1 MSFATRRFVIGA
13 VAAMVL
19 AASAFGQGQGRF
31 DPKQMVDRQIEG
43 MKNRLSLTA
52 DQEKKVRPILVE
64 SMKKSMAAREKAGP
78 PEPGQTPPKEVLAEM
93 AKIRKETNEKLGE
106 VLSADQMKK
115 YEAMMQERRGGGK
128 KGGEAKQ

>member
-13 VAAMVL
+13 VAAIAL

-43 MKNRLSLTA
+43 MKDRLSLTA
-52 DQEKKVRPILVE
+52 DQEKKVRPILLE
-64 SMKKSMAAREKAGP
+64 SMKKSMAAREKDGR
-78 PEPGQTPPKEVLAEM
+78 PEPGKAPSKEVMAEM
-93 AKIRKETNEKLGE
+93 GKIRKETNEKLGE